1 MFRYKNTYCAQCHGV
16 SEIAYWIME
25 IGCIEVGNDECSY
38 PLNGQQNPSNL
49 EEEIDRQVEIFI
61 NNPNAT
67 QLHRYIS
74 LAIPKLIYMYF
85 GERFYP
91 IVRRTFSL
99 ESTSTL
105 LLTKLLNLIT
115 EME

>member
-1 MFRYKNTYCAQCHGV
+1 MKSNLGILMFSTKNFQSLFLFRYKNTYCAQCHGV

-67 QLHRYIS
+67 QLHR
-74 LAIPKLIYMYF
+74 
-85 GERFYP
+85 
-91 IVRRTFSL
+91 
-99 ESTSTL
+99 
-105 LLTKLLNLIT
+105 
-115 EME
+115 